1 MDPALPGPLS
11 DAVVAQFH
19 QLMARAIAAGE
30 PEPTAMSLATTGDG
44 PRPSVRIVLLK
55 HLDRDG
61 LVFYTNTLS
70 RKGRQLAGH
79 PWAATAMHWK
89 HLDLQVQVRSEGRV
103 EPVSEDEADAYFQS
117 RPRGSQIGAWASLQS
132 EPLADP
138 AQFQQRIDE
147 ASARFGDG
155 TVPRPPHWS
164 GYRLRPD
171 RLEFWFGRPYRLHE
185 RIVHLW
191 QDGAWRESR
200 LYP

>member
-44 PRPSVRIVLLK
+44 PRPSGRIVLLK

-103 EPVSEDEADAYFQS
+103 EPVSEDAADAYFQS
-117 RPRGSQIGAWASLQS
+117 RPRGSQIGAWASLHS
-132 EPLADP
+132 ARLAPP